1 MLRLR
6 GVRLPGVLSLA
17 LLFGIGTAS
26 AAPPT
31 AGAAAPGEV
40 SRIAAAP
47 ASVFLWTSVT
57 SATSYNVYRGLV
69 SSLHQG
75 DGAECHGRV
84 PNRSLKT
91 TENPPVGDA
100 FYYLV
105 TAESDAGGE
114 GTIGTGTGGRARP
127 LRGTCDGLLRHH
139 VLERIGF
146 GESDWSRARIA
157 ALGLQGYIDEQLNPA
172 SIDESDNTALLS
184 RRAPLVPPDGVSE
197 LNALD
202 VVNAVYSR
210 RQLEQQV
217 TMFWDN
223 HFNTCVNETTDFFG
237 FYDGT
242 FESKQ
247 NFEAA
252 NLLYQAQKN
261 FRSLAF
267 NGTFRQILEASGLGA
282 AMIIYLD
289 SVSNVAGTPNENYA
303 RELLELHTMGVDG
316 GYTQQDIV
324 QLAKVFSGWN
334 VCKKDVS
341 VASDPLSTCIA
352 SNIYGTASE
361 PPGVW
366 VASFEPVHHD
376 SSEKILFA
384 GTPYQAVIPSTAFNR
399 AAGVNDARLAFDAIA
414 AHPSTPRFIAK
425 KLLQRFVDEQPTTA
439 MIDAVVAAWNNPAN
453 PHGAGDLR
461 EVLRAVLAQ
470 TAFRDPARV
479 GGKIKTPFEHVVS
492 ALRAVRASTDGTS
505 IVEGYL
511 TRMSELFHRN
521 PVPTGYSEIGGDWLD
536 TNNLLERRNFGMT
549 AAASP
554 SFAADVIGMLHDH
567 GVVTAAQPNNAAAI
581 VDDLSSMFFG
591 STLSAAERQRAI
603 DYLNTDD
610 NGLPSPYDDG
620 RIRETAGYLLGF
632 AQFLEQ

>member
-1 MLRLR
+1 MYRLSA
-6 GVRLPGVLSLA
+6 VRLPGSLSLA
-17 LLFGIGTAS
+17 FLFAIGIAA
-26 AAPPT
+26 AAPS
-31 AGAAAPGEV
+31 ASAAAPGEV
-40 SRIAAAP
+40 GRIAAGP

-57 SATSYNVYRGLV
+57 TATSYNVYRGLV
-69 SSLHQG
+69 STRRQG
-75 DGAECHGRV
+75 EGAECHGRV
-84 PNRSLKT
+84 TNRALKT

-105 TAESDAGGE
+105 TAESDAGE
-114 GTIGTGTGGRARP
+114 GTIGSGTGGLARP
-127 LRGTCDGLLRHH
+127 RRGTCDGLLAHH
-139 VLERIGF
+139 VLDRIGY

-172 SIDESDNTALLS
+172 SIDESDNTVLQA
-184 RRAPLVPPDGVSE
+184 RRAALVPLDGVSK
-197 LNALD
+197 LQALD

-223 HFNTCVNETTDFFG
+223 HFNTCINESTDFFG
-237 FYDGT
+237 FYDGVM
-242 FESKQ
+242 EARQ
-247 NFEAA
+247 NSEAA
-252 NLLYQAQKN
+252 NLHYQAQN
-261 FRSLAF
+261 AFRNLAF

-324 QLAKVFSGWN
+324 QLARVFSGWN

-341 VASDPLSTCIA
+341 VASDPLSTCI
-352 SNIYGTASE
+352 SGNTYGTASE

-376 SSEKILFA
+376 TSEKILFA
-384 GTPYQAVIPSTAFNR
+384 GTPYQAIIPSTASNR
-399 AAGVNDARLAFDAIA
+399 PAGVNDARLAFDAIV

-453 PHGAGDLR
+453 PRGVGDLR

-470 TAFRDPARV
+470 AAFRDPARV

-492 ALRAVRASTDGTS
+492 ALRAVRAATDGSS

-567 GVVTAAQPNNAAAI
+567 GVSTAAAPNNAAAI
-581 VDDLSSMFFG
+581 VDDLSSLFFG
-591 STLSAAERQRAI
+591 STLNAAERQRTI
-603 DYLNTDD
+603 DYLSTDD
-610 NGLPSPYDDG
+610 SGSPSPYDDG
-620 RIRETAGYLLGF
+620 RIRETAGYMLGF

>member
-1 MLRLR
+1 MFRLR
-6 GVRLPGVLSLA
+6 AARLPGSLSLVFLCA
-17 LLFGIGTAS
+17 IGS
-26 AAPPT
+26 AAAGQPPG
-31 AGAAAPGEV
+31 GAAAPGEV
-40 SRIAAAP
+40 AQIAAAP
-47 ASVFLWTSVT
+47 ASVFLWTAVT
-57 SATSYNVYRGLV
+57 TATSYNVYRGRV

-75 DGAECHGRV
+75 EGAQCHGRV
-84 PNRSLKT
+84 ANRSLKT
-91 TENPPVGDA
+91 TENPPVGEA

-114 GTIGTGTGGRARP
+114 GTAGSGTGGVPRA

-139 VLERIGF
+139 VQDRIGY

-157 ALGLQGYIDEQLNPA
+157 ALGLRGYIDEQLNPA
-172 SIDESDNTALLS
+172 SIDETDNAALLN
-184 RRAPLVPPDGVSE
+184 RRASLVPPDHVGE
-197 LNALD
+197 LQALD
-202 VVNAVYSR
+202 IVNAVYSR

-223 HFNTCVNETTDFFG
+223 HFNTCIQDLLEFFG

-242 FESKQ
+242 FEAKQ

-252 NLLYQAQKN
+252 NLQYQAQN
-261 FRSLAF
+261 AFRNLAF
-267 NGTFRQILEASGLGA
+267 NGTFRQILEASGLGGG
-282 AMIIYLD
+282 MILYLD
-289 SVSNVAGTPNENYA
+289 TVSNVAGTPNENYA

-341 VASDPLSTCIA
+341 VASDPLATCI
-352 SNIYGTASE
+352 SPNSYGTVGE

-366 VASFEPVHHD
+366 VANFEPAHHD
-376 SSEKILFA
+376 TSEKILFA
-384 GTPYQAVIPSTAFNR
+384 GTPYQVVIPSTASNR
-399 AAGVNDARLAFDAIA
+399 PAGVNDARLAFDAIV

-425 KLLQRFVDEQPTTA
+425 KLLQRFVDEQPTPA

-453 PHGAGDLR
+453 PRGVGDLR
-461 EVLRAVLAQ
+461 EVLRAVLLQA
-470 TAFRDPARV
+470 AFLDPARV

-492 ALRAVRASTDGTS
+492 ALRAVRAQTDGQS
-505 IVEGYL
+505 MVEGYL
-511 TRMSELFHRN
+511 TRMSELFHYN

-536 TNNLLERRNFGMT
+536 TNNLLERRNFGVT
-549 AAASP
+549 AAGP
-554 SFAADVIGMLHDH
+554 YLAADVIGLLHDH
-567 GVVTAAQPNNAAAI
+567 GVSTASLPNNAAAI
-581 VDDLSSMFFG
+581 VDDLSSVLFG
-591 STLSAAERQRAI
+591 SALNAAERQRAI

-610 NGLPSPYDDG
+610 NGLPSPYNDA
-620 RIRETAGYLLGF
+620 RIRDTAGYMLGF